1 MSRIVDF
8 LKLHKG
14 EEGYTFLGLRK
25 IKIGYDPNYPSLRIF
40 NYCQGADFTNPIV
53 QEARGIIIDVEKME
67 VVCWPFRKFCNYGEV
82 GADKIDWSTARVQE
96 KVDGSIVKLWYY
108 EGKWHWSTNG
118 VIDAYKATVERYNM
132 SFGEIIERADWVETN
147 DLNKNHTYIFELVSP
162 YNRVVIDYH
171 KTALYQI
178 GERDNITGIEYEPS
192 LNMRRPA
199 MYNLGSVEEC
209 IKAAA
214 ALNPKGRKEVLNEG
228 FVVVDAN
235 WNRVKI
241 KTPEYLYT
249 HHLIPNG
256 EISDR
261 KLLRLFIDGEIEEVL
276 AYVPSLESRVR
287 CLEADFNKFKYQ
299 YGAIVEYYDAEFKE
313 LGRRD
318 FGIKY
323 HNEFWFSTYLH
334 YAARN
339 KEPDDLYFYNLYK
352 KARGWN

>member
-14 EEGYTFLGLRK
+14 EEGYTLLGLRK
-25 IKIGYDPNYPSLRIF
+25 IKIGYDSNYPNLRIF

-96 KVDGSIVKLWYY
+96 KVDGSIIKLWYY
-108 EGKWHWSTNG
+108 EGEWHWSTNG

-147 DLNKNHTYIFELVSP
+147 GLNKNHTYIFELVSQ
-162 YNRVVIDYH
+162 YNRVVIDYK
-171 KTALYQI
+171 KTMLYQI
-178 GERDNITGIEYEPS
+178 GERDNKTGQEYEPS

-199 MYNLGSVEEC
+199 MYDLGSVEEC
-209 IKAAA
+209 IKAAT
-214 ALNPKGRKEVLNEG
+214 ALNPKGTKEVFNEG

-241 KTPEYLYT
+241 KTPEYLFT

-287 CLEADFNKFKYQ
+287 HFEKDFILFKLQ
-299 YGAIVEYYDAEFKE
+299 YGAIVEYYDAKLKE

-323 HNEFWFSTYLH
+323 HNEFWFNTYLH

-339 KEPDDLYFYNLYK
+339 KEPDDLYFYKLYK